1 MKTFQIAATTL
12 LLGTFNFAVANDDV
26 DAQIA
31 QINKAPVQERVQLMN
46 EFKLKLSTLSA
57 QEREEAIT
65 KLQAKTQ
72 NQEQVRERI
81 RQNQTEPTENM
92 KRSQQM
98 NQLKSTSPMM
108 QQNNMG
114 SGGSQMQM
122 GKK

>member
-1 MKTFQIAATTL
+1 MKTFQIAVTTL

-31 QINKAPVQERVQLMN
+31 QINNASAQERVQLMN

-65 KLQAKTQ
+65 KLQTKTQ

-81 RQNQTEPTENM
+81 RQNQTEQTENM

-98 NQLKSTSPMM
+98 NQLQNASPMM